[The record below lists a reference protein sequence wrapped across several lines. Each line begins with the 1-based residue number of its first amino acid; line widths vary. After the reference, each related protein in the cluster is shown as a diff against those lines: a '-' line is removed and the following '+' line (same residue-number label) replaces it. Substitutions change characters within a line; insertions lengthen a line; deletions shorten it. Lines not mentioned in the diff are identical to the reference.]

1 LKPLFE
7 AREVKASGWTLFVK
21 EQMGPMLASN
31 PGVTRG
37 EAMKE
42 IGKLWRSR
50 EHLGVTDIDSVVE
63 ELSNLSMRT

>member
-1 LKPLFE
+1 MP
-7 AREVKASGWTLFVK
+7 VFVK

-31 PGVTRG
+31 PGITRG

-50 EHLGVTDIDSVVE
+50 GHLEVPDIDSVVE
-63 ELSNLSMRT
+63 ELSNLTMGT